1 MGELRNIIVVPY
13 DAGWPQRFQDEA
25 AKIVAIFGQEPISI
39 HHIGSTSVPGISA
52 KPIID
57 IMPIIHNIEKVEML
71 YLDLG
76 QLGYEPMGE
85 KGIPG
90 RRLFFKGSDT
100 HRTHVVHTY
109 EPDHPEVAC
118 LLNFRD
124 YLIAHPREAQ
134 LYANLKE
141 RLARQFPR
149 DIFGYKAGKHAF
161 IQETL
166 QKAHKWRA
174 EQGK

>member
-1 MGELRNIIVVPY
+1 MLIV
-13 DAGWPQRFQDEA
+13 R
-25 AKIVAIFGQEPISI
+25 
-39 HHIGSTSVPGISA
+39 
-52 KPIID
+52 
-57 IMPIIHNIEKVEML
+57 NIEKVEMFCSHL
-71 YLDLG
+71 R

-109 EPDHPEVAC
+109 EPDHPEVTC

-124 YLIAHPREAQ
+124 YLIARPREAQ

-141 RLARQFPR
+141 KLVRQFPH
-149 DIFGYKAGKHAF
+149 DIFGYRAGKHAF
-161 IQETL
+161 IQEAL

-174 EQGK
+174 KQGE